1 MNKSESKYFNTAA
14 KMDVAFL
21 ELLNEKDFAYITV
34 KEICKRAGVSRS
46 TFYLHYETVNDLVR
60 ECVEYLH
67 NRFLTSFDGQTLPQ
81 VDNLSDYPMS
91 ELYFITPEYLVPY
104 LTFIKASA
112 TLFRV
117 ALAQA
122 DVLDM
127 RASYERLFTHVFSP
141 ILYRFQVDASEQRYL
156 MTFYI
161 HGLIAI
167 VNEWLAGGCKES
179 IETIATIMRSRIPD
193 ADM

>member
-1 MNKSESKYFNTAA
+1 
-14 KMDVAFL
+14 MDVAFL
-21 ELLNEKDFAYITV
+21 ELLGEKDFAYITV

-60 ECVEYLH
+60 ECVEYLQD
-67 NRFLTSFDGQTLPQ
+67 RFLESFEGQTLPR
-81 VDNLSDYPMS
+81 VDNLSDYPEN
-91 ELYFITPEYLVPY
+91 ELYFITPDYLVPY
-104 LTFIKASA
+104 LTFIKNNAV
-112 TLFRV
+112 LFRV

-127 RASYERLFTHVFSP
+127 KASYELLFTHVFSP
-141 ILYRFQVDASEQRYL
+141 ILDRFHVDASEQRYL

-179 IETIATIMRSRIPD
+179 IETIAKIIQSRIPIIQSRIQNGD
-193 ADM
+193 R